1 VSEHPADRLSAYV
14 DGALPLDEAA
24 EVAEHLERCPDCRG
38 DATTI
43 AELRSAVRGLPL
55 LDPPLGF
62 LDAVLTAG
70 PLPHAARLRRQRVTA
85 AALAAVAVGW
95 VLVLGG
101 VRLDRVSLVRPTI
114 GDFASAHAAAIPT
127 LVSGVGPADE
137 QRARGYGVPTELAGT
152 YRLAGFRVVDGR
164 PQAVYTNGDRAVS
177 VFSVPGRLD
186 TGAMPDTARQVR
198 VNGQPAWQ
206 VPTGDADVVF
216 VQQPGAVV
224 VLVGAATSEVL
235 GDVAAEL
242 RPEVGDPSLLDRL
255 DDAARGLLDAFAL
268 RG

>member
-1 VSEHPADRLSAYV
+1 
-14 DGALPLDEAA
+14 
-24 EVAEHLERCPDCRG
+24 
-38 DATTI
+38 
-43 AELRSAVRGLPL
+43 
-55 LDPPLGF
+55 
-62 LDAVLTAG
+62 
-70 PLPHAARLRRQRVTA
+70 
-85 AALAAVAVGW
+85 
-95 VLVLGG
+95 
-101 VRLDRVSLVRPTI
+101 
-114 GDFASAHAAAIPT
+114 
-127 LVSGVGPADE
+127 
-137 QRARGYGVPTELAGT
+137 
-152 YRLAGFRVVDGR
+152 
-164 PQAVYTNGDRAVS
+164 
-177 VFSVPGRLD
+177 
-186 TGAMPDTARQVR
+186 MPDTARQVR